1 LFLLVAFVVMTTKT
15 AYIAI
20 VAFSVAITC
29 ILFVWL
35 YRQCRCSV
43 QDTESQQRD
52 NGDGKITANIELATT
67 IKLATNKQKIFPES
81 GTQKPE
87 RNSQQQPVDE
97 VLQQKKHV
105 EGTSHGITCSTANM
119 LDAGIEPCLTTAA
132 PLNETESNH
141 LNISQPEG
149 ISSNHIYE
157 DKSDQSAKQ
166 DLLPLSQSFSAS
178 PIKSDPLSPLAP
190 QTASTSFPQF
200 DMSSF
205 LNHSTKKV
213 HYRRNRLC
221 SQKKHHAP
229 ARGTHLAT
237 EGSQKS
243 KKRQDLACTGMPMPM
258 AELFTP
264 ESDPCNWVQVS
275 FST

>member
-1 LFLLVAFVVMTTKT
+1 MTTKT

-35 YRQCRCSV
+35 YHQCRCSV

-52 NGDGKITANIELATT
+52 NGDGKMTAN
-67 IKLATNKQKIFPES
+67 IKLATNKQKISPES

-87 RNSQQQPVDE
+87 RNSQQHPVDE
-97 VLQQKKHV
+97 VLQQKNNV
-105 EGTSHGITCSTANM
+105 EGTSHGITFTANM
-119 LDAGIEPCLTTAA
+119 LDAGLTTPAS
-132 PLNETESNH
+132 LNETESNH

-149 ISSNHIYE
+149 ISSKNIYE

-166 DLLPLSQSFSAS
+166 DLPLSPSFSAS

-190 QTASTSFPQF
+190 QTPSASFPQF

-205 LNHSTKKV
+205 LNHSTKKA

-221 SQKKHHAP
+221 SQKNHHAL
-229 ARGTHLAT
+229 AGGTHLAT
-237 EGSQKS
+237 AGSQKS